1 MECDK
6 RVKKRL
12 TKNSS
17 WVFWRWRVYS
27 TLKDILLAFL
37 GEEFHSTIIGVAL
50 EVTMGIL

>member
-1 MECDK
+1 
-6 RVKKRL
+6 VKKKL
-12 TKNSS
+12 TKNSN
-17 WVFWRWRVYS
+17 WAFWRWHHVLRVYS